1 MLARHAISPAVSSR
15 YWTHARHHAQCAVYK
30 SCESKFNDDIRDTIR
45 HGLQKLLILSY
56 DLGRIEIR
64 ILYYINIII
73 LLNVIILSLIY
84 CVKWL

>member
-1 MLARHAISPAVSSR
+1 MLFITVASPSLTMT
-15 YWTHARHHAQCAVYK
+15 Y
-30 SCESKFNDDIRDTIR
+30 DTIR

-56 DLGRIEIR
+56 DLGRVEIR